1 MLIIDRRDISAR
13 TTVLCCG
20 FGEPAPLIAST
31 VSVPAPQQSLPVS
44 QEQTPLN
51 SAATQEA
58 LIEGAPIPPPP
69 VSSPERLR
77 CSDPPHTHRSIPY
90 ARKRGVGATTVP
102 FPQVPVSWRALRG
115 PRRSSWNLGPAR
127 ALRACVRVCAC
138 VCSAVSMEIRWMRLS
153 NQILLCLDLHPPP
166 APSKKNPRS
175 LLFQSWRSRLPIP
188 N

>member
-77 CSDPPHTHRSIPY
+77 CSDPPDTHRSIPY

-127 ALRACVRVCAC
+127 ALRACVRVC
-138 VCSAVSMEIRWMRLS
+138 
-153 NQILLCLDLHPPP
+153 LLRGVDGDKVDAFEEPNTSLFRSPPSP
-166 APSKKNPRS
+166 RPLQKKNHRS